1 MADASWSNQLHTALE
16 EWSGGR
22 LDRAG
27 RSFARVLESCQ
38 APEMA
43 VWRSFLHNQIALLSQ
58 DTGEWE
64 EARLHWQAAQQSWE
78 QAGLS
83 AASPQLKA
91 TLDWYVDLLEHHHF
105 SERSSAVRQL
115 QQAGRPPLLDPWQGA
130 PAMTSAAAAGAP
142 RQGASAEESFAPLGG
157 HSVSMQRAS
166 ASQGSW
172 TELISQAL
180 ELSGR
185 ANFSRAL
192 HLFDQARNQVVAR
205 RVTHPH
211 LLALVYCAESIG
223 AFTAGNYAQA
233 EKSRDQAGELWR
245 APEQGQEDLQEFAQ
259 ALRSGGQETAA
270 VLFMTRVA
278 QNQLPLIDP
287 WKDLHAG
294 VTRGEWQ
301 APQAVDWLARLEE
314 ALKQHSRGNLTEC
327 QRLLDNLSLQ
337 IEADPGREA
346 LLGQFQAMISQALG
360 DDTGARTFYNRART
374 RWQNAHQLGPELKL
388 LRQHGLERVADSLQA
403 GHLLDPFDAPLPLQ
417 LGTAV
422 KAPAPRDEAPEPILP
437 PSSSRHL
444 TYVLV
449 AVLLLLG
456 IGAWRL
462 IRSSSPATTPTP
474 SPKIRA
480 AARTR

>member
-1 MADASWSNQLHTALE
+1 
-16 EWSGGR
+16 
-22 LDRAG
+22 
-27 RSFARVLESCQ
+27 
-38 APEMA
+38 MA
-43 VWRSFLHNQIALLSQ
+43 VWRSFLHNQMALLCQ

-78 QAGLS
+78 EAGLS
-83 AASPQLKA
+83 ASSPQLKA
-91 TLDWYVDLLEHHHF
+91 TLDWYIDLLEHHKF
-105 SERSSAVRQL
+105 SQRSSALRQL
-115 QQAGRPPLLDPWQGA
+115 QQAGRAPLIDPWQGA
-130 PAMTSAAAAGAP
+130 PAMAASAAPGAP
-142 RQGASAEESFAPLGG
+142 RPGAKAEESFAPLGG
-157 HSVSMQRAS
+157 NSVSMQRAS

-185 ANFSRAL
+185 SNFSRAL

-223 AFTAGNYAQA
+223 AFTAGDYAQA

-245 APEQGQEDLQEFAQ
+245 APEQGREDLQEFAQ
-259 ALRSGGQETAA
+259 ALRTGGQETAA

-287 WKDLHAG
+287 WQDLHTG
-294 VTRGEWQ
+294 VARGQWQ
-301 APQAVDWLARLEE
+301 APKAFDWLGRLEE

-374 RWQNAHQLGPELKL
+374 RWQNANQLGPELKL
-388 LRQHGLERVADSLQA
+388 LRQHGLERVADALQA
-403 GHLLDPFDAPLPLQ
+403 GHLLDPFDSPLPLQ
-417 LGTAV
+417 LGGTSKTPALRV
-422 KAPAPRDEAPEPILP
+422 ETPVVAPSPQP
-437 PSSSRHL
+437 SRHL
-444 TYVLV
+444 TYILV

-462 IRSSSPATTPTP
+462 IRSVPPASVPTATPP
-474 SPKIRA
+474 ASRSDRIR
-480 AARTR
+480 